1 MAENPR
7 LLLTHTQP
15 QTRDGIDETTARRRA
30 AAHEVF
36 RRPRPRL
43 TPRGASRAHD
53 RPLRTF
59 AKRRGRPL
67 QRVDGGAASTPRHA
81 RASRRRPNPLSP
93 RRRLGRAMSR
103 CDLLSLQGKCKRD
116 PEGYRDDVLMQLQHY
131 NALHGLFML
140 KPGKDFKEFAD
151 LVGFLA
157 QVAASYKR
165 DIPAFHVGLIELLD
179 KHYALLDPNLRRSLV
194 GALIL
199 LHNRGSVTLGELLPL
214 FFRLFRC
221 PDKQLR
227 LMIFRHIVAAVK
239 SANKNKRD
247 EGLNRSVQNFLQAA
261 LKDENEAAAKK
272 ALAVITD
279 LYRRNV
285 WSDARTVNLAAD
297 ACRHSSP
304 KILVAAL
311 KFFLGQD
318 EAAEAAAAEGDEDS
332 DDEGENKPKM
342 GEGTKAGTSSGVSK
356 EDVYRAYN
364 KGATSR
370 RIEPRR
376 PNLFFTSVGFTS
388 RRLGS
393 SREACVA
400 CRGGR

>member
-1 MAENPR
+1 
-7 LLLTHTQP
+7 
-15 QTRDGIDETTARRRA
+15 
-30 AAHEVF
+30 
-36 RRPRPRL
+36 
-43 TPRGASRAHD
+43 
-53 RPLRTF
+53 
-59 AKRRGRPL
+59 
-67 QRVDGGAASTPRHA
+67 
-81 RASRRRPNPLSP
+81 
-93 RRRLGRAMSR
+93 MSR

-165 DIPAFHVGLIELLD
+165 DIPAFHVGLVELLD

-227 LMIFRHIVAAVK
+227 LMIFRHIVSAVK

-247 EGLNRSVQNFLQAA
+247 EGLNRSVQNCLQAA

-297 ACRHSSP
+297 ACRHPSP

-311 KFFLGQD
+311 
-318 EAAEAAAAEGDEDS
+318 
-332 DDEGENKPKM
+332 
-342 GEGTKAGTSSGVSK
+342 
-356 EDVYRAYN
+356 
-364 KGATSR
+364 
-370 RIEPRR
+370 
-376 PNLFFTSVGFTS
+376 
-388 RRLGS
+388 
-393 SREACVA
+393 
-400 CRGGR
+400 

>member
-1 MAENPR
+1 
-7 LLLTHTQP
+7 
-15 QTRDGIDETTARRRA
+15 
-30 AAHEVF
+30 
-36 RRPRPRL
+36 
-43 TPRGASRAHD
+43 
-53 RPLRTF
+53 
-59 AKRRGRPL
+59 
-67 QRVDGGAASTPRHA
+67 
-81 RASRRRPNPLSP
+81 
-93 RRRLGRAMSR
+93 MSR

-165 DIPAFHVGLIELLD
+165 DIPAFHVGLVELLD

-227 LMIFRHIVAAVK
+227 LMIFRHIVSAVK

-297 ACRHSSP
+297 ACRHSP

-332 DDEGENKPKM
+332 DDEGENAPKM

-400 CRGGR
+400 GRGGR